1 MFSSTAVT
9 DLSEGLVDDESQKDM
24 ICKSKKVIG
33 SLIPETNS
41 YTKKNLERLEENGRK
56 ILDRNKK

>member
-1 MFSSTAVT
+1 MLRSTAVT

-41 YTKKNLERLEENGRK
+41 YTKKNLERLE
-56 ILDRNKK
+56 

>member
-24 ICKSKKVIG
+24 ILNLKK
-33 SLIPETNS
+33 L
-41 YTKKNLERLEENGRK
+41 
-56 ILDRNKK
+56 